1 MKKTAKTGTILGMN
15 TQPIRTR
22 FAPSPTGNLHIGGAR
37 TALFA
42 YLAAKNTGGDFLLR
56 IEDTDQA
63 REVPGAK
70 ERQMEALQWIGAQWD
85 EGPEVGGDCG
95 PYVQSERYDL
105 YKKYAFELIEKGKAY
120 YDFRSPEELQ
130 AWREQKQAAGETAR
144 YKGHQRDWTS
154 EEVSAKLEAGEPYVI
169 RMITPETGSVVV
181 EDIVRGRV
189 EFGAMEIDDQ
199 VLLKSDGFPTYHL
212 ANVVDDHL
220 MRINTVIRAEE
231 WLSSTPKHVLLYQY
245 FGWDVPKFA
254 HLPVYLSKNGGKMS
268 KRDGE
273 TSLLAFRDNGY
284 LPHAIVNFSTLL
296 GWNPKTTEEFF
307 TMDELVEKFTLENV
321 NKSGAIF
328 ETDKLDWMN
337 HKYMQD
343 ESTESILSYV
353 TTARD
358 GIRVDEEGTE
368 EQNVAKK
375 AVYTAF
381 LEWFEALDPAFA
393 EPIMASM
400 KERSKTLLQMA
411 ESVHIIE
418 HVGEYSPEDLIWK
431 KSDKEGTLAVFDA
444 LLEQLEARDAVDYVR
459 SKMEPEMIAWIK
471 ESEWGNGDVLWPMRY
486 ALSGEK
492 KSPSPFE
499 LAEMLGKEETIK
511 RIQVA
516 KEALSVA

>member
-1 MKKTAKTGTILGMN
+1 MS

-42 YLAAKNTGGDFLLR
+42 FLAAKNTGGDFLLR

-63 REVPGAK
+63 REVPGSK
-70 ERQMEALQWIGAQWD
+70 EIIFEGLRWIGAQWD
-85 EGPEVGGDCG
+85 EGPEVGGDTG

-105 YKKYAFELIEKGKAY
+105 YKKYAMELIEKGKAY
-120 YDFRSPEELQ
+120 YDFRTPEELQ

-144 YKGHQRDWTS
+144 YKGHQRDWTA
-154 EEVSAKLEAGEPYVI
+154 EEVQAKLEAEEPYVI

-189 EFGAMEIDDQ
+189 EVSAMEIDDQ

-220 MRINTVIRAEE
+220 MKINCVIRSEE
-231 WLSSTPKHVLLYQY
+231 WIPSTPKHVLLYEY
-245 FGWDVPKFA
+245 FEWEKPQFA

-284 LPHAIVNFSTLL
+284 LPNALVNFSVLL

-307 TMDELVEKFTLENV
+307 TMDELIAKFTLENV

-337 HKYMQD
+337 HKYIQD
-343 ESTESILSYV
+343 ESTESLLKHIEI
-353 TTARD
+353 ARD
-358 GIRVDEEGTE
+358 GIREDEEGKE
-368 EQNVAKK
+368 EENVAKK
-375 AVYTAF
+375 AQYTRF
-381 LEWFEALDPAFA
+381 LEWFAGVDEAFK
-393 EPIMASM
+393 ESIMSSM

-411 ESVHIIE
+411 ETVNIVE
-418 HVGEYSPEDLIWK
+418 KAGEYDAQELIWK
-431 KSDKEGTLAVFDA
+431 KSDKEGTLAVFEA
-444 LLEQLEARDAVDYVR
+444 LIAKLEERDAADYVR
-459 SKMEPEMIAWIK
+459 SKIEPEMIEWIK
-471 ESEWGNGDVLWPMRY
+471 STDWGNGDVLWPMRF

-499 LAEMLGKEETIK
+499 LAELLGKEETLK
-511 RIQVA
+511 RLRVA
-516 KEALSVA
+516 QEALSMA